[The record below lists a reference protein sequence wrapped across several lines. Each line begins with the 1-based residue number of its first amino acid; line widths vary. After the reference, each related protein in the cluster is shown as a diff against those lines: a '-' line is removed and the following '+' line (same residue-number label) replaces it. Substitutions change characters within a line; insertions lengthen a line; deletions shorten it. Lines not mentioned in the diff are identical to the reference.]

1 MEDRGYELS
10 FSQDI
15 RVGSDIRIDISIRIT
30 PMTAKFDMQ
39 VHLEDLT
46 HETNWAGAGD
56 AITSRSRDKLK
67 HLSDSR
73 LPMTTKLGRLVT

>member
-30 PMTAKFDMQ
+30 PMTTKFDM
-39 VHLEDLT
+39 
-46 HETNWAGAGD
+46 
-56 AITSRSRDKLK
+56 
-67 HLSDSR
+67 
-73 LPMTTKLGRLVT
+73 